1 MSRPRPRPIV
11 KQKNAEASSS
21 SSSIPKLSELVVKD
35 SDEMFMRNRS
45 RDMNAWRK
53 LEEKNKEIKARSRS
67 PGSDHDEDASPQ
79 RRKQK
84 KRAISDAVPRW
95 QRDKNLLRFLSEDA
109 SDGDADLDD
118 DSARQGIDHSP
129 GKLKRK
135 RTNRQRSR
143 SRSITPPPAIP
154 IQQLQNARNVI
165 RQALAPAPRPASPTQ
180 YDDDD
185 IDVSTD
191 NIILDPEL
199 ASIARRSKARFPAS
213 QNTSEGS
220 GASAVVEISVRWQPH
235 PENQTA
241 LSKVEVF
248 QMNRNETFR
257 ELVEAIAETQHILTD
272 NFIMTYQNK
281 RVFPSVTPNTLGIW
295 SSAEFVA
302 CNKTTY
308 EYMRSSKYKTAK
320 PPPIPVNPDAIV
332 ISSDTDGADAGLN
345 ITSDDDEQDSFFTA
359 PPAVPRTD
367 KEEDDGEKLKL
378 TLRSKKTTQD
388 IILVVRPT
396 TTCGAIVRAFLK
408 KAGLADEYSAVM
420 NGGTLS
426 TKKKRGVQP
435 KDPRI
440 YIEGD
445 KMGNEV
451 EIGEADVEDGDMVE
465 VGGL

>member
-11 KQKNAEASSS
+11 KQKNAEANSS
-21 SSSIPKLSELVVKD
+21 SSSIPKLSELIVKD
-35 SDEMFMRNRS
+35 NDEMFIRNRS

-53 LEEKNKEIKARSRS
+53 LEEKNKETKARSRS
-67 PGSDHDEDASPQ
+67 PDSDPNEDASPR

-84 KRAISDAVPRW
+84 KKAVNDAVPRW

-109 SDGDADLDD
+109 SDGDADLDED
-118 DSARQGIDHSP
+118 LAQQDNSP

-165 RQALAPAPRPASPTQ
+165 RQALATTPRPASPTQ
-180 YDDDD
+180 YDDDNLD
-185 IDVSTD
+185 ASTD

-199 ASIARRSKARFPAS
+199 ASIARRSKASFSAP
-213 QNTSEGS
+213 QITSEGS
-220 GASAVVEISVRWQPH
+220 GTSAVVRISVRWQLH
-235 PENQTA
+235 PDNQGS

-248 QMNRNETFR
+248 QMNRSENFR
-257 ELVEAIAETQHILTD
+257 ALFEAIAEIQHILTD
-272 NFIMTYQNK
+272 NLIMTYQNK
-281 RVFPSVTPNTLGIW
+281 RVFPSVTPNTLSIW

-308 EYMRSSKYKTAK
+308 EYMRSSKYRNAK
-320 PPPIPVNPDAIV
+320 PPPVPVNPDAIV

-345 ITSDDDEQDSFFTA
+345 ISSDDDEPDSFLTA
-359 PPAVPRTD
+359 PPAVPNPD

-408 KAGLADEYSAVM
+408 KAGLADEYPAVM
-420 NGGTLS
+420 NEATSS
-426 TKKKRGVQP
+426 TKKKRGVQL

-451 EIGEADVEDGDMVE
+451 VIGEADVEDGDMVE

>member
-21 SSSIPKLSELVVKD
+21 SSSIPKLSELIVKD
-35 SDEMFMRNRS
+35 NDEMFMRNRS

-53 LEEKNKEIKARSRS
+53 LEEKNKETKARSRS
-67 PGSDHDEDASPQ
+67 PDSDRNEDASPR

-84 KRAISDAVPRW
+84 KKAINDAVPRW

-118 DSARQGIDHSP
+118 DLAQQDNSP

-165 RQALAPAPRPASPTQ
+165 RQTLAPTPRPASPTQ
-180 YDDDD
+180 YDDDNLD
-185 IDVSTD
+185 ASTD
-191 NIILDPEL
+191 NIIFDPEL
-199 ASIARRSKARFPAS
+199 ASIAQRSKANFSAS
-213 QNTSEGS
+213 QITSEGS
-220 GASAVVEISVRWQPH
+220 GTSTVVQISVRWQLH
-235 PENQTA
+235 PENQGT

-248 QMNRNETFR
+248 QMNRSENFR
-257 ELVEAIAETQHILTD
+257 ELFEAIAETQHILTD
-272 NFIMTYQNK
+272 NLIITYQNK
-281 RVFPSVTPNTLGIW
+281 RVFPSVTPNTLSIW

-308 EYMRSSKYKTAK
+308 EYMRSSKYRTAK
-320 PPPIPVNPDAIV
+320 PPPVPVNPDAIV
-332 ISSDTDGADAGLN
+332 ISSDGADAGLN
-345 ITSDDDEQDSFFTA
+345 ITSDDDEPDSFFTA
-359 PPAVPRTD
+359 PPAVPDTD

-408 KAGLADEYSAVM
+408 KAGLADEYPAVM
-420 NGGTLS
+420 NEATSS

-445 KMGNEV
+445 KMDNEV
-451 EIGEADVEDGDMVE
+451 VIGEADVEDGDMVE